1 MVHLL
6 HPVALSLFLLAQRAP
21 APPVKATA
29 PVTRPAP
36 PPAPPLHFK
45 YDDDPVEGELRRA
58 QEDLVHGRARQ
69 PRHASLIEIPRT
81 MVPALVKSFE
91 DL

>member
-1 MVHLL
+1 MVQLL
-6 HPVALSLFLLAQRAP
+6 HPVVLSLFLLAQNAP
-21 APPVKATA
+21 APPAKAAVTA
-29 PVTRPAP
+29 PPRPAQ
-36 PPAPPLHFK
+36 PLHFK
-45 YDDDPVEGELRRA
+45 YDDDPVEGELQRP

>member
-1 MVHLL
+1 
-6 HPVALSLFLLAQRAP
+6 
-21 APPVKATA
+21 
-29 PVTRPAP
+29 
-36 PPAPPLHFK
+36 LHFK